1 MVTGN
6 YQDNIDKTF
15 DESSVYLW
23 APSVQGNIGGIGIT
37 GRVYG
42 SANVSTYIIVNE
54 EFYLITEFEVS
65 GENISFDSNCI
76 ETCDVNF
83 DLPKYLIRVDIK
95 GEGTYEIDNIIYSP
109 TSIISG
115 GAIITNLSTNQT
127 ETQETDIVE
136 VNITETIVLNETE
149 LNTTETNTTEIP
161 TLNETEINTTES
173 NKTEPEPIDEPEFT
187 FGTQDVSTAPNTTF
201 EILTPVDNT
210 NTLNG
215 WIEINASIKN
225 ADDLKILTHKWNGTN
240 YTLYDE
246 NLVLMMNFDNVS
258 SLDESSTKVVDLSK
272 YENNG
277 TLGETAKINATGKF
291 EQSLWLDGN
300 SDYLEISDSTSLDLG
315 TNQLT
320 IAAWVYPRTFQDADE
335 IVKKDSSYILRLSGT
350 SGAIEGY
357 VWADINVR
365 KVGASTN
372 LLTQNSWN
380 YVALTYNTS
389 HQQLFV
395 NGIADV
401 TTTQTGNVDNSATN
415 VLIGSHQNKAS
426 EFFDGGIDEVRIW
439 NRSLS
444 EDEIY
449 QQHISNLKK
458 INSDGWELYVNQSQ
472 NVNENLS
479 NGSYTYQIFAQDTS
493 GNLNW
498 TEQRTITIGL
508 QTNSTIGLT
517 TIYPTES
524 INVTQH
530 DFFNVTVNVSCL
542 NANCGEIN
550 VSLDPI
556 SSTVYNFTTCGSTG
570 IAGPTQSNCDTN
582 YTGTDLDGLVT
593 VGGGI
598 QNWTVPATG
607 TYTIEAVGAA
617 GITGGSG
624 SGVGGLGAYIKG
636 EFSLT
641 EGEVIQILVGQKGIR
656 DGTYAGGGGGG
667 TFVIDS
673 TNDDVLLI
681 AGGGG
686 GASIRSSTYT
696 AGRNATTNN
705 TGTYGSI
712 DSTLD
717 SNAPGTNGN
726 GGVSSTNGGGAG
738 AGYVGDG
745 GDYSSNGGGDSYLN
759 GGSGG
764 SGSAGSS
771 LGGFGGGGDGYGG
784 GGGGG
789 GYNGGGAGGYSGA
802 GGGGGGG
809 GSVNNGT
816 NQNNTA
822 AIGTEAGYVSIS
834 LTGSAT
840 KSGLVSMNN
849 TATTFYTNTT
859 NPYNISLNQDE
870 SQIITWWVNATGDAN
885 SVHDFFVY
893 ANQTSDQTT
902 NNITDHWNVTIID
915 LIPPNLTIIYP
926 IPTTYALSVNKL
938 NYTYTDLDS
947 NGYCWHSLDN
957 GTTNNTAILAGT
969 NFTDISSVNGEN
981 NTLTLYCND
990 SSGNLGSS
998 AVEYRVELPEISVA
1012 LVSPTKDSNVT
1023 QNDTFSFSTKVSC
1036 LYNDCGEI
1044 NVSLD
1049 PIATDSATCGADCN
1063 LCNQDY
1069 VTDDCEDT
1077 QVNDCGGDGTD
1088 GHFFVHDIWVNGSFT
1103 PGGEITITSQLDSDH
1118 PGSMLVTGW
1127 QNGVKVNEFGCYD
1140 STDSYTDCTSGTYTT
1155 LDFADQRC
1163 NLTFGAGY
1171 WGSESASFGTD
1182 TTINSSVTVDDEYHI
1197 RVTFAYNTMCDVSG
1211 IGNGY
1216 SETDGDFCEEYQY
1229 GENDGINLTLREATK
1244 SGLISTIVGD
1254 TPFYTTNQNP
1264 SSISLNEGESQTI
1277 TWLVNATGDIDS
1289 THEFFT
1295 YANQTSGSLLNGE
1308 SAHINLTIVN
1318 FTVSPITIIYPTG
1331 GNHFTDITQINY
1343 TLQTGHDLDACWY
1356 SKDNGETNSV
1366 SVLAGINFTDITS
1379 DVGSNTWTVYCNDS
1393 NNVTNSRSITFS
1405 KVPTISLER
1414 ISPLTD
1420 VNVTQ
1425 NETFT
1430 VSASISCSVFD
1441 CGGINVSLDPETAKY
1456 NFTTCGAT
1464 GKDGPSQSD
1473 CDTNYTGTDLD
1484 GLVTIGGGIQ
1494 NWTVP
1499 STGTYNIE
1507 TFGASGGDGTT
1518 ADPGYGAKI
1527 KGEFQLTAGT
1537 VLSILVGQKGVTNG
1551 GEAGGGGGGTFIWF
1565 AETNDQLIIAGGGG
1579 GTGDEGQGSSG
1590 QGSGRNA
1597 SNTTSGTADGS
1608 GGGAGGTDGAG
1619 GLSAGSGGAGA
1630 GWSSDGADGAS
1641 NTGGHTPLNG
1651 GMGGDYITD
1660 GGFGGGGADGD
1671 AASGSD
1677 SEGGGGGGGYSGG
1690 GASGSS
1696 SDAGGGGGGS
1706 LNNGT
1711 NQNNSIRLDLG
1722 EGYAIIYATNTAK
1735 SGLISMNNTSTP
1747 FYTLTQNPYSVLL
1760 NAGESQTIT
1769 WTVNV
1774 TGELDTIHE
1783 FFVYANWTSDQLI
1796 STTSTHWNVTIAN
1809 LSSETSAP
1817 TASIVYP
1824 TSTTYYANV
1833 SQFNYTVSSTQTLDK
1848 CWYSTNNGVTNSSN
1862 VTAGVNFTDLTSSEG
1877 SNTWTVYCNDN
1888 NSLIGSDSV
1897 TFTKETTTP
1906 PTFTDISNISLNYN
1920 TALTLD
1926 INATDASGID
1936 CFSINDT
1943 NNFQINCSGYLQN
1956 KTTLNVTTYNLNI
1969 TVNDTIGNENS
1980 TTIWINITD
1989 NTYPSFS
1996 NYWDNNNTVNGQ
2008 GVGHFNVTV
2017 NNTNGTV
2024 LLEINNTNITATNL
2038 TTIKFNTSYA
2048 FITNNTYTYKWHAWG
2063 SGPDN
2068 NYNASDTKYYFVNG
2082 SVADTTPPTFT
2093 DISNITQNY
2102 NSPLT
2107 LDINATDTNN
2117 ISCFTIN
2124 DTTNFQ
2130 INCSGY
2136 LQNKTTLNV
2145 TTYNLN
2151 ITVND
2156 TIGNENSTAIWIN
2169 ITDSTP
2175 PTITYSGGTELNNVL
2190 KARNWIYINVT
2201 AFDLNEANIT
2211 FNLFNSTL
2219 DQINFTVN
2227 STGTRSINFTSL
2239 YDGDY
2244 YYNVTLTDTSE
2255 NTNSTETRNISL
2267 DTTGPTW
2274 SNNQTN
2280 ITTNTTQGSSVH
2292 FNITLTD
2299 TNPHQYIFSW
2309 YNGTNWQNSTTVSYT
2324 NGERFSV
2331 IKTLQIVEGN
2341 INWTWYVNDT
2351 LGNNNQTSIWG
2362 KIIDTVH
2369 PTIEFESQTTTSE
2382 NHSQSHIIS
2391 NVTATDTNTLNITTR
2406 LYNSTELHNSTIQN
2420 SAPFYLNFTSL
2431 NEGVYY
2437 LNSTACDA
2445 YNNCNSTSTRV
2456 ISLDT
2461 TGPTWSNN
2469 QTNITTNTTQGSSV
2483 HFNITL
2489 TDTNPH
2495 QYIFSWYNGTN
2506 WQNDTPL
2513 NYTNG
2518 ETISITKTI
2527 TKQNVDINWTW
2538 HLNDSA
2544 GNINQTDVWSTI
2556 LYTPPTI
2563 SLSTI
2568 YPLTDINVSQ
2578 NEGFNVTVNITCN
2591 NNDCGD
2597 INVTLDPIAEN
2608 YVFQPA
2614 YTQTYSGT
2622 YSWSYMMGYKFSPT
2636 KDMYITELCKYTAK
2650 EIPVQI
2656 YDSDFTKLTEM
2667 NISGSAGW
2675 NCEQLNTPIQIFAS
2689 DDYYVVGA
2697 LKGLSN
2703 NGYYRRNAATPTTSN
2718 NVQIK
2723 NAVYKS
2729 STGTT
2734 FTSSHS
2740 TTTSHVYGMVDI
2752 GVSDSMGSDKG
2763 IISTVVGTEPFWTNK
2778 SSNPF
2783 PINLNQTNSS
2793 LITFWVNATGDLDT
2807 TYEFFVY
2814 ANKSSDKSI
2823 SNETNHWNVTIIDTE
2838 TPQINFTSPTTTSGN
2853 HGQTYIDANVTVID
2867 NNLASSTI
2875 YLYNS
2880 EGLISSTNVTNS
2892 SYHQFSSLEDG
2903 TYYLNAT
2910 ATDTSGNSH
2919 STETRIITL
2928 DSTVPNIILNLPID
2942 GHNTSNSEVEFSF
2955 QVIENSTSNC
2965 TLYTKAQDEA
2975 GYTPKV
2981 SNESTQP
2988 DMMTTLSISNLENK
3002 TYSWYIK
3009 CIDSETNYNV
3019 SITKTF
3025 TLDQIPPQINIVS
3038 PTANASAGY
3047 FIYLNTEITD
3057 ATTKIDSASYQLL
3070 NASNPTQQFTSGT
3083 FNNSNEWDATWN
3095 TTEYEDAE
3103 WNVTLSILANDTLGN
3118 IQNENVSFSLDNV
3131 NPVIQLITP
3140 ATNLEYYNA
3149 NFSLNLI
3156 TQDTSLNYTHYN
3168 ISSTNTDQFNS
3179 ISYSIPTTQH
3189 TWQDVVNVSGMED
3202 GTYNLTVYGEDTA
3215 SNYQSTS
3222 TEFIIDQTPPELT
3235 IHSPQNNAYVNL
3247 TSLTFNWTVT
3257 DNLATT
3263 FECNISLGETTK
3275 QISCTN
3281 ASNCNQT
3288 FSGFAEQTHNY
3299 TIDCKDLALNPIS
3312 TTQNFTIDTTSPII
3326 EYVSPSLASGS
3337 YSQNNILVSLN
3348 IAEQNIDLITTF
3360 LYNSTYNQI
3369 NGTLSSTSTSLT
3381 NFTSLPDGTYYVNA
3395 TINDSIGNIAHTPT
3409 RTIILDTVKPLAT
3422 IIKND
3427 STNLEYENDAIKVNW
3442 TTSDDNLDE
3451 TNINVTNPLG
3461 NTVFHST
3468 NSSGSIDL
3476 VSDNLTMLGVYNVTL
3491 TVTDSANNINITN
3504 TSFLVNDI
3512 SYPTISFIEPQTGNN
3527 SQDWVYINVIA
3538 TDNQLNSVTI
3548 YLYNTSEIV
3557 NQSASINGEHAINFT
3572 SLPDGIYQYNATAC
3586 DSYQCN
3592 STNTKTIRLDTTPP
3606 TINIISPQNASHT
3619 SNSELKVNYTVS
3631 DIYLDS
3637 CWYSN
3642 NTLSANSTLTNCEN
3656 ITSTTWAEGQHNI
3669 TIWTNDSTGNEN
3681 QDSITFT
3688 IDLTA
3693 PVVTITS
3700 PDNNTNTTNESLNI
3714 LYSVTETNL
3723 NNCWYKHN
3731 TLITNNTPTECNNIT
3746 STNWSAGEHNV
3757 TVFVDDYSHNKG
3769 NATVTFTISLDSDND
3784 GISDD
3789 EDNLEGN
3796 ESHVRKQGIN
3806 KLNITVNNGST
3817 RGSYNDTQEINFY
3830 DSDNIIIN
3838 FTHNFAV
3845 SKLDLGNV
3853 TILKGTNYLVV
3864 NFSEQIQAAFNKS
3877 LYVEDNNFVS
3887 LCVKDAEISAISEVS
3902 VACDGANETNFT
3914 SCLGNN
3920 TGTTIGS
3927 LTCVDEGTQIKISN
3941 LKYSAIRGTPADST
3955 STTSPNSGSGGGSG
3969 GGEALVPLVKEQLL
3983 EPIYECL
3990 EDSDCSKKQHCKNYI
4005 CYELECSE
4013 NEDCK
4018 NGESC
4023 WDNKCIEW
4031 FDVEILDFESPIKV
4045 GDFFDF
4051 TYFLKGMAEINGD
4064 VEINYWIERDGNK
4077 ITSGQDTIYFG
4088 SFEEKTK
4095 TKKLFLPK
4103 TISSGSY
4110 TFYIEVTHGSYSA
4123 RSYRTIEISV
4133 QGNTITIGMAN
4144 KFSTQTGPF
4153 ASYLVYPIIL
4163 FALVLLII
4171 IYIQNRNKKPKLKK
4185 VLKKKKL
4192 VVIKEHLKK
4201 TIYKIKKLKIKKHKT
4216 IQHLQNKLDQIK
4228 TQLKTEENTE
4238 KTSKTKVIKRLLRN
4252 IMYKT
4257 RIIKTKKQKEEI
4269 KKRKNLKMI
4278 SKQEAKQ
4285 RRYDSKIDA
4294 KIRLKEAEHKLKLS
4308 LIKAKGKEKENAIK
4322 LLQKEKIKASKA
4334 KRSYLKRILQN
4345 IGLLKTDTEL
4355 LAIQN
4360 IKKLREKED
4369 EKEINA
4375 KIKLDES
4382 KQKLKQQKIN
4392 EKQNKQQ
4399 LKLNKIN
4406 AKLELRKEKQQLK
4419 QAKINAKLEV
4429 RKEKQQLKQA
4439 KINAKKQE
4447 IIDKEKEKQA
4457 KIKQKRDKIRTE
4469 KKERDREEKRDEQKE
4484 KRQRIWRINL
4494 VREVLQKI
4502 GILDTPEEKTA
4513 KRNKENME
4521 SKNEIEIKQA
4531 KQKLKQQ
4538 KINEKQNKQQLKL
4551 NKINAK
4557 LELRKEKQ
4565 QLKQAK
4571 INAKRQ
4577 EIINKEKEKQAK
4589 IKMQHLDIVN
4599 RKRRKTEKR
4608 KEQSRNRRKIKQTIL
4623 HIFGLYKTKKE
4634 LNNKN
4639 EEEKQKTNK
4648 EKLKEDEKEKR
4659 VKQKEKQKRILKEIQ
4674 FEKEKIK
4681 KERSLNNLAKKM
4693 RDLNVKLKNLEEEKK
4708 NKLLVENE
4716 KRKQKEEEEKRR
4728 KQNREKIYTFKKGQ
4742 QEERR
4747 RQIRRLLHSLFGFYK
4762 TKSELDEIQKNK
4774 ANAVQERYNKEQVK
4788 YVKKM
4793 NQLEEQRKEKKLEI
4807 REERY
4812 KQL

>member
-1 MVTGN
+1 MNKNVKWTRNLLILSIVIVSIITILCLNPGVTGMVTGN

-1980 TTIWINITD
+1980 T
-1989 NTYPSFS
+1989 
-1996 NYWDNNNTVNGQ
+1996 
-2008 GVGHFNVTV
+2008 
-2017 NNTNGTV
+2017 
-2024 LLEINNTNITATNL
+2024 
-2038 TTIKFNTSYA
+2038 
-2048 FITNNTYTYKWHAWG
+2048 
-2063 SGPDN
+2063 
-2068 NYNASDTKYYFVNG
+2068 
-2082 SVADTTPPTFT
+2082 
-2093 DISNITQNY
+2093 
-2102 NSPLT
+2102 
-2107 LDINATDTNN
+2107 
-2117 ISCFTIN
+2117 
-2124 DTTNFQ
+2124 
-2130 INCSGY
+2130 
-2136 LQNKTTLNV
+2136 
-2145 TTYNLN
+2145 
-2151 ITVND
+2151 
-2156 TIGNENSTAIWIN
+2156 AIWIN

-2255 NTNSTETRNISL
+2255 NTNSTETRN
-2267 DTTGPTW
+2267 
-2274 SNNQTN
+2274 
-2280 ITTNTTQGSSVH
+2280 
-2292 FNITLTD
+2292 
-2299 TNPHQYIFSW
+2299 
-2309 YNGTNWQNSTTVSYT
+2309 
-2324 NGERFSV
+2324 
-2331 IKTLQIVEGN
+2331 
-2341 INWTWYVNDT
+2341 
-2351 LGNNNQTSIWG
+2351 
-2362 KIIDTVH
+2362 
-2369 PTIEFESQTTTSE
+2369 
-2382 NHSQSHIIS
+2382 
-2391 NVTATDTNTLNITTR
+2391 
-2406 LYNSTELHNSTIQN
+2406 
-2420 SAPFYLNFTSL
+2420 
-2431 NEGVYY
+2431 
-2437 LNSTACDA
+2437 
-2445 YNNCNSTSTRV
+2445 

-4419 QAKINAKLEV
+4419 QAKINAK
-4429 RKEKQQLKQA
+4429 
-4439 KINAKKQE
+4439 
-4447 IIDKEKEKQA
+4447 
-4457 KIKQKRDKIRTE
+4457 
-4469 KKERDREEKRDEQKE
+4469 
-4484 KRQRIWRINL
+4484 
-4494 VREVLQKI
+4494 
-4502 GILDTPEEKTA
+4502 
-4513 KRNKENME
+4513 
-4521 SKNEIEIKQA
+4521 
-4531 KQKLKQQ
+4531 
-4538 KINEKQNKQQLKL
+4538 
-4551 NKINAK
+4551 
-4557 LELRKEKQ
+4557 
-4565 QLKQAK
+4565 
-4571 INAKRQ
+4571 RQ